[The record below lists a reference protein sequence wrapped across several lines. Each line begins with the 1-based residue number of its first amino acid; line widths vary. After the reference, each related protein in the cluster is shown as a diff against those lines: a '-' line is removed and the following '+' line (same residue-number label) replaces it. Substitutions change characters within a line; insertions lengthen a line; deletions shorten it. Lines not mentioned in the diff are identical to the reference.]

1 MDYKRR
7 IALLKDRI
15 RASGQDSFL
24 ITDDTNVSYV
34 SGFTGH
40 DSMIL
45 VTPKKAFF
53 ITDSRYLQE
62 AEESLNG
69 FTVELVTATAYA
81 TLRGIIDACR
91 IKRLGF
97 EATDLPYTAAMR
109 MKRSLPGVKLCPT
122 DGVVEELRS
131 IKDAAE
137 VGAIRRSIALTKTVF
152 RETLGLLRPGA
163 TETSVARHIETEF
176 LKKGARTA
184 FDPIVAAGANSSKP
198 HAAPGQA
205 RIGKNGFVMIDM
217 GCRLRGYCSDMT
229 RTVLLGAMKDRFA
242 DIYTVVR
249 EAQKRAIAKVR
260 PGARMS
266 EVDFAARGYIH
277 SKGFGKYFG
286 HSVGHGVGMKVHELP
301 SVSRIS
307 RDFLKKGMVTTIEP
321 AIYIPGFGGVRIE
334 DMVLVTSKG
343 CEILT

>member
-15 RASGQDSFL
+15 KASGLDSFL
-24 ITDDTNVSYV
+24 VTDEINVSYL
-34 SGFTGH
+34 SGFSGH

-45 VTPKKAFF
+45 VTPKKTFF

-62 AEESLNG
+62 AEESLDG
-69 FTVELVTATAYA
+69 FTIRLVTVSAYE
-81 TLRGIIDACR
+81 TIREIVKTCR

-97 EATDLPYTAAMR
+97 ESTDLPFAAAAR
-109 MKRSLPGVKLCPT
+109 LKKYIEGAKLSPT
-122 DGVVEELRS
+122 DGIVEDLRA
-131 IKDAAE
+131 IKDSLE
-137 VGAIRRSIALTKTVF
+137 VGAIRRSIALAKTVL
-152 RETLGLLRPGA
+152 RETLGLLKPGT
-163 TETSVARHIETEF
+163 TEAAIAKHIEIEF
-176 LKKGARTA
+176 LKKGARAA
-184 FDPIVAAGANSSKP
+184 FEPIVAAGANSSKP

-205 RIGKNGFVMIDM
+205 RIRDNSFVMIDM
-217 GCRLRGYCSDMT
+217 GCRLNSYCSDMT
-229 RTVLLGAMKDRFA
+229 RTVLLGAMKDKFA

-260 PGARMS
+260 SGARMS

-286 HSVGHGVGMKVHELP
+286 HSVGHGVGMRVHELP

-307 RDFLKKGMVTTIEP
+307 KDFLKKGMVTSIEP

-334 DMVLVTSKG
+334 DMVLVTDKG